1 MSIRSSVPIE
11 TPTESLVHGVSWAE
25 FDLLARSEGGPAPV
39 RRLRAAERSRR
50 LLLLRAI
57 IDETTGHPDRH
68 GPLAS
73 VDTAWDLLVL
83 AEETDPRALEDV
95 LTHPYTGSWVGY
107 TTRLLRHQDVIDS
120 RPLWVHIGHL
130 HALAAAAAI
139 RAGVAGFRIQVPA
152 WRGLAAL
159 PTLGIAHIDGLPDSA
174 TVEVRSVAGRVE
186 ISACG
191 RIVVIPAD
199 SSADAPGWRGVRK
212 VELDSGGQ
220 RLAIR
225 IDDVDPYRGLH
236 GPRSPYRLS
245 PEDLGLWRNMLG
257 RAWEL
262 ITRLVPGYADA
273 LPAGLDTIVPDPP
286 FPFRLPSASSGEA
299 FGSAVI
305 CRPEDPATLAAALV
319 HEFQH
324 IRLGGLL
331 QIAALH
337 SSDRAERLYAPWRDD
352 PRPLGGVIHGIYAFF
367 AVTEFYRA
375 LSGNQPDDELAAFE
389 FAHWRHQVGNT
400 LADIREDAELTD
412 AGHRFL
418 DHLADR
424 LEDWRHDE
432 VTTAA
437 AGWSALMAADHHAG
451 WRLRHHRPAPDTVD
465 RLVGAWLG
473 GATVPGA
480 DSAATILVT
489 DPDGRWAEAR
499 ADLLRVRLG
508 ADGERRA
515 RQVWRDV
522 SDASEA
528 DLALVNGDGEAALEG
543 YRAELRRDPDLP
555 VALVGLGLALRMTHE
570 ENTAAVILNRPE
582 LVRAVHRGIRKRTN
596 PAPTPEEVARWLA
609 TTDR

>member
-1 MSIRSSVPIE
+1 MSIRSNVPIE
-11 TPTESLVHGVSWAE
+11 AATEPLVHDVSWAE
-25 FDLLARSEGGPAPV
+25 FDLLARSEGGQALV
-39 RRLRAAERSRR
+39 RRLRTAERSRR

-57 IDETTGHPDRH
+57 IDETTGRPDRH
-68 GPLAS
+68 GPLPS

-95 LTHPYTGSWVGY
+95 LAHPYTGSWAGY
-107 TTRLLRHQDVIDS
+107 TTRLLQHQDVTDG

-139 RAGVAGFRIQVPA
+139 RAGVTGFRIRIPA

-159 PTLGIAHIDGLPDSA
+159 PTLGVAHIDGLPESA
-174 TVEVRSVAGRVE
+174 TAEVHSVAGRVE

-191 RIVVIPAD
+191 RVVAIPID
-199 SSADAPGWRGVRK
+199 SAADAPGWRGIRTFQ
-212 VELDSGGQ
+212 LDSEGR

-236 GPRSPYRLS
+236 GPRAPYRLS
-245 PEDLGLWRNMLG
+245 PEDLAHWRGMLSQ
-257 RAWEL
+257 AWEL
-262 ITRLVPGYADA
+262 ITRLVPEYADA

-305 CRPEDPATLAAALV
+305 CHPEDPVTLAAALV

-337 SSDRAERLYAPWRDD
+337 SSDRTERLYAPWRDD

-375 LSGNQPDDELAAFE
+375 LSRDLPEDELAAFE
-389 FAHWRHQVGNT
+389 FAHWRRQVENT
-400 LADIREDAELTD
+400 LFDIREDAELTE

-418 DHLADR
+418 GHLAKR

-432 VTTAA
+432 VTTVAA
-437 AGWSALMAADHHAG
+437 DWSALMAVDHRAG
-451 WRLRHHRPAPDTVD
+451 WRLRHHRAAPETVD

-473 GATVPGA
+473 GATVDT
-480 DSAATILVT
+480 DSAVPVLVT
-489 DPDGRWAEAR
+489 DPDGPWSEAR

-508 ADGERRA
+508 EDGERRA

-522 SDASEA
+522 SGASEA
-528 DLALVNGDGEAALEG
+528 DLALVNGNGEAALEG
-543 YRAELRRDPDLP
+543 YRAELRRDPDVP

-570 ENTAAVILNRPE
+570 ENTAAVILDRPE
-582 LVRAVHRGIRKRTN
+582 LVRAVHRGIRKRAN

-609 TTDR
+609 TTGR